1 MTAEKGVFA
10 RWAER
15 TASRAV
21 VKGHEA
27 TQVTGLT
34 TLIGQGASGAVG
46 PEGAPIG
53 GLVRGRTVSASAI
66 LFLLMHF
73 PAKPP
78 RAVSAPGGRTLC
90 GDRRAPCR
98 AKG

>member
-1 MTAEKGVFA
+1 MGASNEGFMTAQKDGLA

-15 TASRAV
+15 MALRAD

-27 TQVTGLT
+27 KQDRGLT
-34 TLIGQGASGAVG
+34 TPIGQGAWGVAG
-46 PEGAPIG
+46 PQGAPIS
-53 GLVRGRTVSASAI
+53 GLVRGQTVSASAI

-78 RAVSAPGGRTLC
+78 GAV
-90 GDRRAPCR
+90 
-98 AKG
+98 

>member
-1 MTAEKGVFA
+1 MTAEKGVLA
-10 RWAER
+10 LVAER
-15 TASRAV
+15 TASKAD

-34 TLIGQGASGAVG
+34 TLIGQGAWGAAG
-46 PEGAPIG
+46 PQGALIG
-53 GLVRGRTVSASAI
+53 GLVRGQTVSASAI

-78 RAVSAPGGRTLC
+78 RAASDMGEARQTARSKAPLG
-90 GDRRAPCR
+90 
-98 AKG
+98 